1 MVPGIPLS
9 SRFRIYKMM
18 VSAVRKVIGSYKC
31 DFRIP
36 HIILKLLIYGMPDP
50 DDREISRENPRGFS
64 KSD

>member
-1 MVPGIPLS
+1 
-9 SRFRIYKMM
+9 MM